1 MLILTRKASEG
12 IMIGD
17 EIEIRITRIDGDT
30 VKIGINAP
38 RQLPIYRDEIFRQM
52 KESNLAAARP
62 AGSTPPILSR
72 PSLTTDLTK
81 PRP

>member
-1 MLILTRKASEG
+1 MLILTRKTSEG

-17 EIEIRITRIDGDT
+17 EIEIRITRIDGET

-38 RQLPIYRDEIFRQM
+38 RHLPIYRDEIFRQM
-52 KESNLAAARP
+52 KESNLAAARS
-62 AGSTPPILSR
+62 AGATVPTLPR
-72 PSLTTDLTK
+72 PTLTTDLPT

>member
-17 EIEIRITRIDGDT
+17 DIEIRITRIDGDS
-30 VKIGINAP
+30 VKIGIAAP
-38 RQLPIYRDEIFRQM
+38 RALPIYRDEVFRQI

-62 AGSTPPILSR
+62 AGAAVPPLPRGSQRAALTSTR
-72 PSLTTDLTK
+72 P
-81 PRP
+81 